1 MSKLTPDEVSL
12 HCRLAYRLYR
22 DTSLR
27 RKIQRLTKSKFDAY
41 QQALD
46 GGDPDTIIKAELD
59 LIRAELAA
67 GKEALE
73 NESQG

>member
-27 RKIQRLTKSKFDAY
+27 RRVQRLTKSKFDAY
-41 QQALD
+41 QQALYS
-46 GGDPDTIIKAELD
+46 GTPAAIIQAEIE

-67 GKEALE
+67 GKEVLQ
-73 NESQG
+73 NE